1 MEEASNIYYLLIKGE
16 KEGPYHLEDFKGF
29 PITAKTLVWTAEKGG
44 WYYAEEYAELAVFL
58 PRKENITPV
67 SEPFMRTVV
76 PPKTWLLESILVTIF
91 CCMPA
96 GVVGLIYAVQ
106 VRDMITL
113 NRLEL
118 AYKYSSQA
126 RVWTIVSFSIGIVLL
141 IVWLLLLLLGVF
153 AGMKEELDWSYTVMT
168 F

>member
-1 MEEASNIYYLLIKGE
+1 MEESSNTYYLLINGE
-16 KEGPYHLEDFKGF
+16 KEGPYQLEDFRAF

-44 WYYAEEYAELAVFL
+44 WYYAEEYAELSIFL
-58 PRKENITPV
+58 PKKESVTPV
-67 SEPFMRTVV
+67 SEPIKPSIA
-76 PPKTWLLESILVTIF
+76 PPKTWLLESILTTVF

-106 VRDMITL
+106 VRDMISL

-118 AYKYSSQA
+118 AHKYSSQA
-126 RVWTIVSFSIGIVLL
+126 KVWTIVSFSIGIVFF
-141 IVWLLLLLLGVF
+141 IIWILLLFLGVF

-168 F
+168 S